1 MLEELTRLARSKPRT
16 VVLAEAADE
25 RILCA
30 ASILAA
36 QRIASPILTG
46 LEDEIRAIAS
56 DCNVSLDGIRIV
68 DPSRDTGSTERYVHA
83 CAEGPRPLKP
93 ESAQRLMQKP
103 LMYGAMMVRQG
114 DADAIIAGA
123 SVTTA
128 RVIEAGLRIFG
139 TMSGIKTASSY
150 LLMIVPSAADRPERT
165 LIFADCA
172 VNVNPTPTQL
182 AEITASTVRNAK
194 RLLSDA
200 PRVAM
205 LSFSSKG
212 SAKHD
217 LVDKIT
223 QALEIVREQHPE
235 MLIDGEFQ
243 FDTAIDPRTA
253 SLKMNDVSKV
263 AGQANVFIF
272 PDLNSG
278 NIGYKITQYLAG
290 AQAIGPILQGFA
302 YPISDVSRGATIDDI
317 VKATIVLLATTS
329 AKD

>member
-1 MLEELTRLARSKPRT
+1 MLEELTHLARSKPRT
-16 VVLAEAADE
+16 VVLAEATDE
-25 RILCA
+25 RIICA

-46 LEDEIRAIAS
+46 PEDEIRAVAS
-56 DCNVSLDGIRIV
+56 NCDVSLNGIRIV
-68 DPSRDTGSTERYVHA
+68 DPSHDTSSMERYVHA
-83 CAEGPRPLKP
+83 CVEGPRPLKP
-93 ESAQRLMQKP
+93 GIAQRLMQKP

-114 DADAIIAGA
+114 DAHAVIAGA
-123 SVTTA
+123 SVPTA
-128 RVIEAGLRIFG
+128 RVIEAGLLIFG
-139 TMSGIKTASSY
+139 PMSGANTVSSY
-150 LLMIVPSAADRPERT
+150 FLMLVPSAAERPERN

-172 VNVNPTPTQL
+172 VNVNPTPFQL
-182 AEITASTVRNAK
+182 AEITASTVRNAE
-194 RLLSDA
+194 RLFSDT

-212 SAKHD
+212 SAKHA

-235 MLIDGEFQ
+235 MVIDGEFQ
-243 FDTAIDPRTA
+243 FDTAIDPRIA
-253 SLKMNDVSKV
+253 YLKISDTGEV
-263 AGQANVFIF
+263 AGQANVLIF

-302 YPISDVSRGATIDDI
+302 HPISDISRGATIDDI
-317 VKATIVLLATTS
+317 VKTTIVLLATTL
-329 AKD
+329 AAD

>member
-25 RILCA
+25 RILRA

-56 DCNVSLDGIRIV
+56 DCSVSLDGIRIA
-68 DPSRDTGSTERYVHA
+68 DPSRDTGSMERYVHA

-93 ESAQRLMQKP
+93 GIAQRLMQKP

-114 DADAIIAGA
+114 DAHAVIAGA
-123 SVTTA
+123 SVPTA
-128 RVIEAGLRIFG
+128 RVIEAGLMIFG
-139 TMSGIKTASSY
+139 PMSGINTASSY
-150 LLMIVPSAADRPERT
+150 FLMLVPPAVDRPERK

-172 VNVNPTPTQL
+172 VNVNPTPIQL

-194 RLLSDA
+194 RLFSDA

-212 SAKHD
+212 SARHD

-235 MLIDGEFQ
+235 MVIDGEFQ

-253 SLKMNDVSKV
+253 SLKISDVSEV
-263 AGQANVFIF
+263 AGQANVLIF

-302 YPISDVSRGATIDDI
+302 HPISDISRGATIDDI
-317 VKATIVLLATTS
+317 VKATIVLLATTF
-329 AKD
+329 ATE